1 MRREKEQG
9 SIIRRNMKMKRE
21 VEGKNPIKKPGKN
34 QLRSQEG
41 SSVTEAKEVKQ
52 GSRSTER
59 GEVRSH

>member
-1 MRREKEQG
+1 
-9 SIIRRNMKMKRE
+9 MKMKRE

>member
-1 MRREKEQG
+1 
-9 SIIRRNMKMKRE
+9 MKRE

-52 GSRSTER
+52 GSRRRNEER
-59 GEVRSH
+59 